1 MPLSL
6 RTRTLL
12 RHHLSALRILLVLSV
27 ITGLCYPLVITGIAQ
42 AAFPSQANGSLLG
55 GNGGATG
62 SRLIGQ
68 NFDLPKRDGWP
79 GGPDPKWF
87 QPRPSAAGPS
97 GYDPTSSGASNLGPD
112 NPVLIRM
119 IKERRAA
126 VAAFDGVRPSSV
138 PVDALTASGSG
149 LDPHISRAYANQQ
162 IDRVAGV
169 RGLNPATV
177 RKLVAAHTEGHG
189 GGFLGHGDAVNV
201 VELNRDLAGVR

>member
-68 NFDLPKRDGWP
+68 NFDLPKRDG
-79 GGPDPKWF
+79 G
-87 QPRPSAAGPS
+87 RAGRTPS
-97 GYDPTSSGASNLGPD
+97 GSSPAP
-112 NPVLIRM
+112 R
-119 IKERRAA
+119 RRAPR
-126 VAAFDGVRPSSV
+126 DTTRP
-138 PVDALTASGSG
+138 A
-149 LDPHISRAYANQQ
+149 RAPP
-162 IDRVAGV
+162 IWGPTIRS
-169 RGLNPATV
+169 
-177 RKLVAAHTEGHG
+177 
-189 GGFLGHGDAVNV
+189 
-201 VELNRDLAGVR
+201 

>member
-6 RTRTLL
+6 RTLL
-12 RHHLSALRILLVLSV
+12 RHHLSALRILLVL
-27 ITGLCYPLVITGIAQ
+27 TVITGICYPLLITGIAL

-68 NFDLPKRDGWP
+68 SFDLPKRAGRP

-97 GYDPTSSGASNLGPD
+97 GYDPTSSGASNLGPN

-126 VAAFDGVRPSSV
+126 VAAFDGVPPSSV
-138 PVDALTASGSG
+138 PADALTASGSG

-162 IDRVAGV
+162 VSRVAKV
-169 RGLNPATV
+169 RGLSPATV
-177 RKLVAAHTEGHG
+177 RKLVADHVEGRG
-189 GGFLGHGDAVNV
+189 GGFLGHGDVVNV
-201 VELNRDLAGVR
+201 VELNQDLAGVV